1 MTVNLDWGL
10 ALALALLLALGVAAA
25 TIGRLR
31 AGRAQVV
38 AAVRAVVQL
47 AAISLI
53 IAWAISAW
61 WWSILF
67 ACLMFGVGVWTTAG
81 SVGVRGCW
89 PWVATALASGVVPVL
104 LVTFV
109 TGAAPFT
116 GVSIIALSGIITGN
130 MMSAHTLFGRRI
142 FAELR
147 EHHGAF
153 EAGLSLGMSRSRSIG
168 MAIDHLVGE
177 ALVPNLDQT
186 KTVGLVTLPGAFI
199 GVLLGGGSPL
209 QAGAA
214 QVLVLIGIM
223 AGQALTVTVA
233 ATMVRRVKIIPADLV
248 QTLHR

>member
-1 MTVNLDWGL
+1 MTVNLGWGL
-10 ALALALLLALGVAAA
+10 ALALAILLALGVAAA
-25 TIGRLR
+25 AVGRLR
-31 AGRAQVV
+31 AGKAQVI
-38 AAVRAVVQL
+38 AAVRAVIQL
-47 AAISLI
+47 AAISLV
-53 IAWAISAW
+53 IAWAISTW
-61 WWSILF
+61 WWSIVF
-67 ACLMFGVGVWTTAG
+67 ACFMFGIGVWTTAG
-81 SVGVRGCW
+81 SVGVRRCW
-89 PWVATALASGVVPVL
+89 PWVAAALASGVIPVL
-104 LVTFV
+104 LVAFL

-116 GVSIIALSGIITGN
+116 GVTIIALSGIITGN
-130 MMSAHTLFGRRI
+130 MMSAHTLFGRRV

-147 EHHGAF
+147 EHHGVF

-223 AGQALTVTVA
+223 AGQAMTVTVA
-233 ATMVRRVKIIPADLV
+233 AALVRRVWIIPTDLLEV
-248 QTLHR
+248 LHR